1 MVDREV
7 IDRFE
12 ALGPLVGYAASG
24 LSPEQ
29 ERARPG
35 PGGWSI
41 TELVVHLLDS
51 DLVAADRIKRLIA
64 EENPMLLAYDQDAW
78 TARLRTNELPVAEAA
93 ELFALNRRWVARLL
107 RNCTEADFA
116 RRGVHS
122 EDGPVTL
129 AKMVAKY
136 ITHID
141 YHLKFLYA
149 KRANLGA
156 AIYPKYSYP
165 TD

>member
-1 MVDREV
+1 VVENNV

-12 ALGPLVGYAASG
+12 ALGPIVVYAATG
-24 LSPEQ
+24 LTREQ
-29 ERARPG
+29 EQARPG
-35 PGGWSI
+35 PGDWSI
-41 TELVVHLLDS
+41 AELVVHLLDS
-51 DLVAADRIKRLIA
+51 DLVAGDRIKRLIA
-64 EENPMLLAYDQDAW
+64 EENPTLLAYDQDAW
-78 TARLRTNELPVAEAA
+78 NSRLRANELPVLEAA
-93 ELFALNRRWVARLL
+93 ELFSLNRKWVARLL

-116 RRGVHS
+116 RGGVHS

-141 YHLKFLYA
+141 NHLKFLYA
-149 KRANLGA
+149 KRANLGTS
-156 AIYPKYSYP
+156 IYPKYSDS

>member
-1 MVDREV
+1 MDNDV
-7 IDRFE
+7 IDRFM
-12 ALGPLVGYAASG
+12 ALGPLVLYASSG
-24 LSPEQ
+24 LTSEQ
-29 ERARPG
+29 EQARPG
-35 PGGWSI
+35 PGDWSI
-41 TELVVHLLDS
+41 AELVVHLMDS

-64 EENPMLLAYDQDAW
+64 EDNPTLLAYDQDAW
-78 TARLRTNELPVAEAA
+78 TQRMRTNDLPVAEAA
-93 ELFALNRRWVARLL
+93 QIFALNRKWVARLL
-107 RNCTEADFA
+107 RNCTETDFA
-116 RRGVHS
+116 RAGVHS

-156 AIYPKYSYP
+156 SIYPKYSYP